1 MERKRRFT
9 LIATNLLVG
18 LSLLLAVVWTL
29 FPFLFAL
36 RNSFMKLQDTYKP
49 LFIPFVQFEPTLRP
63 WVEQFQQPDLLLGLR
78 NSFIVSTVSLV
89 LTILLGTLAGY
100 ALARFRYKRPDN
112 ANTVIWFL
120 SLRVL
125 PPAVVIVPFLLMMRS
140 ACEPVPLPFGLSLPQ
155 PVQLYCVATDSRNLL
170 NSLMALILVNTTF
183 TLPFVILITRSVFV
197 ELPQALEEAAFV
209 DGATRLQVFRHLALP
224 LAMPGII
231 AAALISYAFTWN
243 EFLFALVL
251 TGPQTQTIPLL
262 MSAGEGIR
270 GVDFTVVSVRALTAI
285 VPPVVLALLAQRF
298 IVRGLTFGAVKG

>member
-1 MERKRRFT
+1 MARKKQPLLRPADV
-9 LIATNLLVG
+9 LIGLV
-18 LSLLLAVVWTL
+18 LILAAVWTL

-36 RNSFMKLQDTYKP
+36 RNSFMELRDTYRP
-49 LFIPFVQFEPTLRP
+49 LFIPFLQFQPTLEP
-63 WVEQFQQPDLLLGLR
+63 WTLQFQQPDLLLGLR
-78 NSFIVSTVSLV
+78 NSFIVSTASLV
-89 LTILLGTLAGY
+89 LTMILGTLAGY
-100 ALARFRYKRPDN
+100 ALARFRYERPDN

-120 SLRVL
+120 SQRVL

-140 ACEPVPLPFGLSLPQ
+140 ACEPVPLPFGLALPQ
-155 PVQLYCVATDSRNLL
+155 PIQLYCAATDSRNLL
-170 NSLMALILVNTTF
+170 NDLFSLILVNTTF

-197 ELPQALEEAAFV
+197 EMPKALEEAAFV
-209 DGATRLQVFRHLALP
+209 DGATTLQVFRHLALP
-224 LAMPGII
+224 LAAPGLI
-231 AAALISYAFTWN
+231 AAALIAYAFTWN

-251 TGPQTQTIPLL
+251 TGPQTQTMPLL